1 MRREHMAAAGAV
13 MDKTANIY
21 MQLIADVGKT
31 GVWVCVCVS
40 ACVRSEED
48 KGNVEL
54 LEHSPPT

>member
-1 MRREHMAAAGAV
+1 MAASGAV

-21 MQLIADVGKT
+21 MHLIADVGKT
-31 GVWVCVCVS
+31 GVCVCVS